1 MKCPKC
7 KSDNVMIQM
16 METGSK
22 TKKTGNGFGGI
33 AHNTVRAGLAISTLG
48 LSNLVVP
55 KAKGKEK
62 TKTKMQK
69 IALCQECGHSWNI
82 K

>member
-7 KSDNVMIQM
+7 KNDNVIIQM

-22 TKKTGNGFGGI
+22 TSKKGNGLIG
-33 AHNTVRAGLAISTLG
+33 NTYNATRGLLAISTLG

-55 KAKGKEK
+55 KAKGTNK
-62 TKTKMQK
+62 TKTTMKK
-69 IALCQECGHSWNI
+69 IALCQNCGHSWNV
-82 K
+82 